1 MSADAVS
8 EGTDAQEATPAPEQ
22 PQAEPML
29 RVLRGQPT
37 DAELAALVLVVAAAS
52 SSPEPEPELRSLW
65 NDPALLLRSS
75 AMPSSSAWTSPVRA
89 R

>member
-1 MSADAVS
+1 MNEDAVS
-8 EGTDAQEATPAPEQ
+8 QDAPEAAPAPE
-22 PQAEPML
+22 PTPVEPLL

-37 DAELAALVLVVAAAS
+37 DEELAALVLVVAAAAS
-52 SSPEPEPELRSLW
+52 GSEPEPKPRSLW
-65 NDPALLLRSS
+65 NDPALLLRAS